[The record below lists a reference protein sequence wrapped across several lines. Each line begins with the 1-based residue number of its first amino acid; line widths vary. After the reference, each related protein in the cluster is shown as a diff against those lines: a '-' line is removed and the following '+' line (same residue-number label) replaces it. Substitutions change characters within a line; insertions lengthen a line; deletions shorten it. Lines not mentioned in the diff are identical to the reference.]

1 MLNKMTGGRTA
12 ELALNRINDAK
23 QVLDQ
28 IFDLEKKSV
37 NGTGKL
43 KKRIQAEINFLK
55 KGLEKGSEL
64 KEEHVLCSN
73 LGQLGALSSVAVA
86 THDVT
91 GLLQTFCVGGSE
103 KIVVDVVGDGGKQ
116 WIKVLY
122 IVKILII
129 LWHVYTVDKILNI
142 SALLG
147 LTSFT
152 TITDGPCSF
161 GKVILRNPKALHL
174 LFILGGRNGVKPL
187 DEVAEDFIICAQKHP
202 VFYSNPQVVFWFC
215 GGVSE
220 SLANDLEE
228 KGVEV
233 KGKKIP
239 DHELGLPDYFGED
252 SEAESEDSEVESEED
267 SEVESEEDSEV
278 DSEDSELES
287 EEDSEVESEED
298 SEVESEED
306 SETENED
313 SSSGYE
319 YSSDS
324 EEENKVKVMARNRVD
339 KTVIEKNITNEI
351 MNIVS
356 MGYVGQ
362 ENNTLDIFS
371 LEEADLKSKPDHT
384 QKIIS
389 SEVLESEKEY
399 FSGQY
404 TKSQSHADKEE
415 TIDKVNLDVTAMIA
429 YVSATANGRANF
441 VFKDKFLAE
450 QAVCERKNPVKETLN
465 GYFKGKEL
473 LACREAVIHF
483 LDIVKTI
490 GGESE
495 KVRAEELVSRLTIVE
510 GEDYLKEKV
519 KLGGKVRELSRIIF
533 GTGQVHRAITITSN
547 GGFVRSAEHQGV
559 KLAVLYHK
567 PRALTE
573 AKESSAV
580 PL

>member
-1 MLNKMTGGRTA
+1 
-12 ELALNRINDAK
+12 
-23 QVLDQ
+23 
-28 IFDLEKKSV
+28 
-37 NGTGKL
+37 
-43 KKRIQAEINFLK
+43 
-55 KGLEKGSEL
+55 
-64 KEEHVLCSN
+64 
-73 LGQLGALSSVAVA
+73 
-86 THDVT
+86 
-91 GLLQTFCVGGSE
+91 
-103 KIVVDVVGDGGKQ
+103 
-116 WIKVLY
+116 
-122 IVKILII
+122 
-129 LWHVYTVDKILNI
+129 
-142 SALLG
+142 
-147 LTSFT
+147 
-152 TITDGPCSF
+152 
-161 GKVILRNPKALHL
+161 
-174 LFILGGRNGVKPL
+174 
-187 DEVAEDFIICAQKHP
+187 
-202 VFYSNPQVVFWFC
+202 
-215 GGVSE
+215 
-220 SLANDLEE
+220 
-228 KGVEV
+228 GVEV

-389 SEVLESEKEY
+389 SEVLES
-399 FSGQY
+399 
-404 TKSQSHADKEE
+404 
-415 TIDKVNLDVTAMIA
+415 
-429 YVSATANGRANF
+429 
-441 VFKDKFLAE
+441 
-450 QAVCERKNPVKETLN
+450 
-465 GYFKGKEL
+465 KEL

>member
-116 WIKVLY
+116 WI
-122 IVKILII
+122 
-129 LWHVYTVDKILNI
+129 
-142 SALLG
+142 
-147 LTSFT
+147 
-152 TITDGPCSF
+152 
-161 GKVILRNPKALHL
+161 KVILRNPKALHL